1 MASSFDG
8 HNRTDLDAVRSFAD
22 RLISPVEAD
31 AQLKLEARSQCGLL
45 PMLTARLKCSGAGK
59 SRDIPPLQT
68 LDETFRAGGFPRLD
82 FHSGNES
89 SAALVVSFWR
99 AMFSLTKPW
108 KVVLLKLV
116 PGCYEIANAVV
127 IKSVVDGAIRTG
139 DSTWVN
145 YLALILLAC
154 YQVKLYAAY
163 VYDIEV
169 PGASQRYRFRAM
181 TQRQLMRMQRAGVN
195 VSAGA
200 AASLLSESVRNAV
213 SCWTKVFVCIEHAWT
228 LLLTIT
234 FTLAQVGCAGEG
246 SALSVGVSAGSY
258 VLVIALAAAV
268 FLVRSGVRAK
278 LRDQQR
284 DWRLHMVVAS
294 TQLLLEE
301 EQLSGS
307 EIKQQVE
314 TRFAPSAMCYRMR
327 AFQRY
332 MFDLATD
339 LSIQNIAFLVYFA
352 MLLLIGLSLN
362 GSYTDKPGTYTALLS
377 ATKASGDAVSAL
389 FKELSSISNTL
400 PYLEHLSTILHF
412 DEANSGD
419 ERSHGT
425 DDVKKK
431 TQAEPLQAV

>member
-1 MASSFDG
+1 M
-8 HNRTDLDAVRSFAD
+8 
-22 RLISPVEAD
+22 
-31 AQLKLEARSQCGLL
+31 
-45 PMLTARLKCSGAGK
+45 GA
-59 SRDIPPLQT
+59 
-68 LDETFRAGGFPRLD
+68 
-82 FHSGNES
+82 
-89 SAALVVSFWR
+89 
-99 AMFSLTKPW
+99 
-108 KVVLLKLV
+108 
-116 PGCYEIANAVV
+116 
-127 IKSVVDGAIRTG
+127 
-139 DSTWVN
+139 
-145 YLALILLAC
+145 
-154 YQVKLYAAY
+154 
-163 VYDIEV
+163 
-169 PGASQRYRFRAM
+169 
-181 TQRQLMRMQRAGVN
+181 
-195 VSAGA
+195 
-200 AASLLSESVRNAV
+200 
-213 SCWTKVFVCIEHAWT
+213 
-228 LLLTIT
+228 
-234 FTLAQVGCAGEG
+234 
-246 SALSVGVSAGSY
+246 SAGSY

-412 DEANSGD
+412 DEANGGD
-419 ERSHGT
+419 ERSHGM
-425 DDVKKK
+425 DDGKKK
-431 TQAEPLQAV
+431 TQTEPMQAV